1 MTDKQEKGTTYDKA
15 VVNRIARS
23 AGHLRSV
30 KNMVEN
36 ERDCSEVLIQL
47 AAVKAEIKN
56 TGKVILKQ
64 YLRECLNDA
73 VLEGNLQKIKEINQ
87 LMELF
92 L

>member
-1 MTDKQEKGTTYDKA
+1 MTDKQEKGTAYEKA
-15 VVNRIARS
+15 VVNRISRS
-23 AGHLRSV
+23 IGHLRSV

-56 TGKVILKQ
+56 TSKVILKQ
-64 YLRECLNDA
+64 YLRESLNDA
-73 VLEGNLQKIKEINQ
+73 VKKGNLQKIKEINQ
-87 LMELF
+87 LMERF